1 MRNYRQIALLWAIAF
16 LLANVI
22 YYVEEG
28 LYSFAYWQQPG
39 EVLILFILSVF
50 VSVLPV
56 LLYTLTKNHRWAWA
70 LVGYAPA
77 VLLVLVQT
85 GAFSF

>member
-1 MRNYRQIALLWAIAF
+1 MKNYKQIALLWAIAF

-56 LLYTLTKNHRWAWA
+56 LMFTLIKNNRWIWAFLGYT
-70 LVGYAPA
+70 PA
-77 VLLVLVQT
+77 VLLILFQT